1 MTTPRQRRH
10 ANTKQAILQTALALV
25 DEKGLEKL
33 SLREVA
39 RRVDYSPA
47 GLYEYFDN
55 KEDILQTLVEEG
67 GQILTTKLE
76 NLPTNLSPTEHLIQI
91 CLAYVEFA
99 LNNQAYFM
107 LMNSFA
113 SLRRSLNEPAA
124 PDSAY
129 AVLMRAVQT
138 AVSAGDIQTD
148 PDYGIEEISY
158 SLWALIHGMAILQL
172 TTLQGFQA
180 DFVTIN
186 RKALEAF
193 IAGLGKGAS
202 GQ

>member
-10 ANTKQAILQTALALV
+10 ANTKQAILQTALNLV
-25 DEKGLEKL
+25 SEKGLEKL

-47 GLYEYFDN
+47 GLYEYFDS

-67 GQILTTKLE
+67 GQILITKLK
-76 NLPTNLSPTEHLIQI
+76 NLPTNLSPKEHLIQV

-99 LNNQAYFM
+99 MNNQAYFM
-107 LMNSFA
+107 LMNSFV
-113 SLRRSLNEPAA
+113 SLRRSLNEPTV

-129 AVLMRAVQT
+129 SISLHAVQT
-138 AVSAGDIQTD
+138 AVDAGDIQTL
-148 PDYGIEEISY
+148 PAYGVEEITY
-158 SLWALIHGMAILQL
+158 SLWALIHGMSMLRL

-180 DFVTIN
+180 DFPTIN
-186 RKALEAF
+186 RQALVSF
-193 IAGLGKGAS
+193 IAGFGR
-202 GQ
+202 